1 MTGDNPWIHYGGEFL
16 YWMAQSEKMALPV
29 DAIEYAGML
38 LLINILCGTPKE
50 FNWLR
55 RAVSILQRRETFNTH
70 VKPQSTPIMT
80 SNMSVKEELRK
91 LSKMERAVLK
101 HASKHRRAWG
111 RFFIVPKFDGGL
123 PTGKGRTIFDLS
135 VFSRLCARPF
145 PVNLPHIPILLHRV
159 GSYRFHESTMW
170 TSDWKNFFHL
180 IPIQEH
186 MSECFTIKVGKEEAY
201 QAIVLPQGWSWS
213 PSLATALSYGIVLGE
228 WPTHLRYLID
238 WETLKG
244 DTSPA
249 FVPLREKD
257 GTEVGLFT
265 FYIDNFYLVT
275 NNAKLTAEIRE
286 HVIRRAKYCRCA
298 FKVKPSFP
306 VDPVTGETCPE
317 LPTDSGIFLGVRL
330 TFVIAEHRWIWTHAN
345 PETISLEVPTKHQR
359 RKFASIVG
367 FLNWDN
373 MISLEGLGCM
383 QPIFSIIRRV
393 TKGVNKKEQWREIVE
408 ISNEEKIILE
418 AALKK
423 ASTRIGCGVNDA
435 DCAPTEYVF
444 VATDASK
451 WKTAWVELPT
461 QRVTMEDLKRLKTAF
476 AGTSWDVAEANP
488 LWHIFY
494 KELEAVVWAVEVM
507 ALRHPGKLIVLA
519 TDNSAVFY
527 MLMRGFTGVEAA
539 IPMLDEIKRHLSEN
553 GCQLL
558 PVLISGSQQIADC
571 PTRNA
576 EFEWSRLEATWL
588 HLHAVVNG
596 GGRKL
601 HEWGLKRP
609 RTIEERTRVQE
620 APDEVLME
628 DDAFQARY
636 ESDDEE

>member
-1 MTGDNPWIHYGGEFL
+1 M
-16 YWMAQSEKMALPV
+16 
-29 DAIEYAGML
+29 
-38 LLINILCGTPKE
+38 
-50 FNWLR
+50 
-55 RAVSILQRRETFNTH
+55 
-70 VKPQSTPIMT
+70 
-80 SNMSVKEELRK
+80 
-91 LSKMERAVLK
+91 
-101 HASKHRRAWG
+101 
-111 RFFIVPKFDGGL
+111 
-123 PTGKGRTIFDLS
+123 
-135 VFSRLCARPF
+135 
-145 PVNLPHIPILLHRV
+145 
-159 GSYRFHESTMW
+159 
-170 TSDWKNFFHL
+170 
-180 IPIQEH
+180 
-186 MSECFTIKVGKEEAY
+186 GKEEAY

-553 GCQLL
+553 GCHLL